1 MRMPLDANAHKA
13 YILKNKP
20 RSGVYLINFEKII
33 GLQVITSGANILG
46 QVKGARIDT
55 KTWEIKYLNVKL
67 SDEAANRLGMK
78 KRFRSSTIS
87 VPVIYV
93 LAIAGVVTLTKSLEE
108 LEDGKEIEESKE

>member
-1 MRMPLDANAHKA
+1 
-13 YILKNKP
+13 
-20 RSGVYLINFEKII
+20 LINFEKII

-87 VPVIYV
+87 VPVKDV

-108 LEDGKEIEESKE
+108 LEGGKEIIESKE